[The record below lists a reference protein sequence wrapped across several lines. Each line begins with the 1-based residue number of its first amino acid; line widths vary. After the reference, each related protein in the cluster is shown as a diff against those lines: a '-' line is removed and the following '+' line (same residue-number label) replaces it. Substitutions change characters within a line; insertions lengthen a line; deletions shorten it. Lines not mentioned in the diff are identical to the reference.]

1 MPREGNPEGIS
12 PRENQRGEAPV
23 GNVKGFSTSESH
35 QAEGAVANPFF
46 PETPN
51 VLGMIEYLVL
61 ASGIFFLAFL
71 IPREGRK
78 YAAILGWTAMVLFLI
93 AEIPY
98 YLAQNN
104 ILYPS
109 LAILSIPFL
118 LLTSKRL
125 LTGDRS
131 ILALSRASAVA
142 FLIYAPFAY
151 LPPLGDF
158 LIGIVTGQVISL
170 VNALGSPASLLDWN
184 LIGSAPF
191 KIEIILACTGIQ
203 SMAIMLGVAA
213 AVPTTLRQKVL
224 AFLLV
229 VPTIYILNLFRNV
242 FVIIAYTAQ
251 WFPFLPRI
259 ASNGEW
265 GYESFFWA
273 HNILAEGGALVALV
287 AIAYGLFVIIPD
299 LGRWAADLYA
309 VYTGDLARLI
319 GRGKSPAE

>member
-1 MPREGNPEGIS
+1 
-12 PRENQRGEAPV
+12 
-23 GNVKGFSTSESH
+23 
-35 QAEGAVANPFF
+35 
-46 PETPN
+46 
-51 VLGMIEYLVL
+51 MIEYLVL

-71 IPREGRK
+71 IPWGGRK
-78 YAAILGWTAMVLFLI
+78 HAAILGWTAMVLFLI

-118 LLTSKRL
+118 LMTSKRL

-170 VNALGSPASLLDWN
+170 VNTLGSPASLLDWN
-184 LIGSAPF
+184 LIGRNGF
-191 KIEIILACTGIQ
+191 RIEIILACTGIQ
-203 SMAIMLGVAA
+203 SMAIMLGVAG
-213 AVPTTLRQKVL
+213 AVRTTARQKAA

-229 VPTIYILNLFRNV
+229 VPTIYLLNLLRNV
-242 FVIIAYTAQ
+242 FVIFAYTDQ
-251 WFPFLPRI
+251 WFPYLPGI

-273 HNILAEGGALVALV
+273 HNIMAEGGALIALIV
-287 AIAYGLFVIIPD
+287 IAYGLFVLIPD
-299 LGRWAADLYA
+299 LGVWAGDLYA
-309 VYTGDLARLI
+309 VYSQDVAGLI
-319 GRGKSPAE
+319 RGIRTAFNR